1 MGLYMGKG
9 KGGGQGRRA
18 GEEGRGGGH
27 GGGQRRR
34 AGEAGEGRGR
44 GQGRRAG
51 RRAGRGGGQGRRA
64 GRGGERRGEGRGMFL
79 FFFCPPYSGVT
90 IIICFCCT
98 PTTQSHVLRIGQGR
112 EGTPP
117 PQEHYYYFRVLL
129 KEEKV
134 WGSGKGGKGTP
145 THRSIIT
152 IFVFS

>member
-1 MGLYMGKG
+1 
-9 KGGGQGRRA
+9 
-18 GEEGRGGGH
+18 
-27 GGGQRRR
+27 
-34 AGEAGEGRGR
+34 
-44 GQGRRAG
+44 
-51 RRAGRGGGQGRRA
+51 
-64 GRGGERRGEGRGMFL
+64 MFL

-152 IFVFS
+152 IKITLAEGGGAQKKKNKKQTKALGRLPVICSRASCLNPHNYRASQAVNGFY